1 MIALLGRRALSAAA
15 TLAVLVL
22 LAFLLM
28 HLAPGGTAAFFDD
41 PNLPPDARARLR
53 ANFGLDRPLPAQLV
67 AYAGRLAHGDL
78 GISLHYDR
86 PVGTLLGDALGPSL
100 LLAGTGLALAFA
112 LGLALGTRAALRP
125 GGVADGV
132 VRRVLPALDALPPF
146 WVGML
151 GVWLFAARLGWLPAG
166 SMAAH
171 DGGGLLDRLRHLVLP
186 VLVIG
191 IPGAAPV
198 ARHHAAALARELAAG
213 PARLGRAMGLTRGNL
228 LAWSIRP
235 ALQPALTLLG
245 LSLPA
250 LAGGTAV
257 VEVVFAWPGLGRL
270 QQEALLARDLPLALG
285 GLLLSGALVIG
296 GGALA
301 DAAGAWLDPRRR
313 RRTP

>member
-1 MIALLGRRALSAAA
+1 MIAATARRALSASA
-15 TLAVLVL
+15 TLALLVA
-22 LAFLLM
+22 LAFLLL
-28 HLAPGGTAAFFDD
+28 HLAPGGTGAFFDD
-41 PNLPPDARARLR
+41 PSLPPDARARLR
-53 ANFGLDRPLPAQLV
+53 ANFGLDRPLPAQLF
-67 AYAGRLAHGDL
+67 AYADRLAHGDL
-78 GISLHYDR
+78 GISLRFDR
-86 PVGTLLGDALGPSL
+86 PVAALLADAVGPSL
-100 LLAGTGLALAFA
+100 LLAGSGLALAFA
-112 LGLALGTRAALRP
+112 LGLSIGTRAALRP
-125 GGVADGV
+125 RGLADAL

-166 SMAAH
+166 SMTAH
-171 DGGGLLDRLRHLVLP
+171 DGGGLVDRLRHLVLP
-186 VLVIG
+186 VAVIG

-213 PARLGRAMGLTRGNL
+213 PARLGRVMGLRRGPL
-228 LAWSIRP
+228 LAWALRP

-285 GLLLSGALVIG
+285 GLLLSGTLVVG

-313 RRTP
+313 RRAA